1 MDQSEISAPRPP
13 VRVALFITCLA
24 DMFRPAV
31 GFATVALLEQA
42 GCEVVV
48 PQGQTCCGQP
58 QWNSGDRRG
67 AQKLAR
73 AMITAFEQA
82 EVDYVVAPSG
92 SCIGMVKDW
101 PQVFSDDAAWQQRA
115 TAIAEKSWELTSFLV
130 DRLGW
135 TQVQAHLEGIAA
147 YHDSCTGKRKLGVAA
162 QPRALLAGVAGLE
175 VRDLSAPEECC
186 GFGGTFC
193 VKYGD
198 ISSRMVTDKAKDI
211 IATGADT
218 LLAGDVGCLLNM
230 QGRLRRLGSPIK
242 VRHVAEV
249 LANMGDQP
257 AIGEGE

>member
-1 MDQSEISAPRPP
+1 MSASSSVTPDAP

-24 DMFRPAV
+24 DVFRPSV
-31 GFATVALLEQA
+31 GFATLQLLEQA

-58 QWNSGDRRG
+58 QWNSGNRAG

-73 AMITAFEQA
+73 GMITAFEEA
-82 EVDYVVAPSG
+82 RVDYVVAPSG

-101 PQVFSDDAAWQQRA
+101 PQVFEGDQSWQARA

-135 TQVQAHLEGIAA
+135 QNVQAHLPGVAA
-147 YHDSCTGKRKLGVAA
+147 YHDSCTGKRKLGVKE
-162 QPRALLAGVAGLE
+162 QPRALLAQVDGLE

-198 ISSRMVTDKAKDI
+198 ISSRMVSDKAQDI
-211 IATGADT
+211 INTGADT
-218 LLAGDVGCLLNM
+218 LLAGDVGCLLNIH
-230 QGRLRRLGSPIK
+230 GRLRRLGSPIK

-257 AIGEGE
+257 AMGEEG